1 MRKRKALVVED
12 DERIVPSIEDTLFSL
27 GHKHEWVTNQEDAQV
42 ALEKGEFD
50 YVLLDLHIP
59 ARPHRGGATTEC
71 GANLLRTIRQTYE
84 PSRLPVIIMTGHGS
98 ACVDLTNE
106 LTRNGASEFISKPF
120 PDKGRTLATV
130 IRNVLADGRRDSTN
144 RPVASRLRPFKGATI
159 VFGPGR
165 IEILGETIA
174 ERTERGN
181 FWAVLQ
187 RLRQRREDG
196 RFSPARAR
204 ELAGL
209 FKSGRASQ
217 NTVSSC
223 IGDLRRRIAEALAR
237 RGYRCGKMDV
247 IVSGGPGYRLN
258 EWITIEDRS
267 AEAPGTRGGIDGPL
281 CRAIGVPRGAIGVPS
296 RCQEV
301 PCGATDVSDGTSSGA
316 SGTAT
321 ATDGTAKPIGV
332 PLNERQ
338 HWILERL
345 CDGVELRRAD
355 VENEFQIGLRTAK
368 RDLSDL
374 VKRGLIEFV
383 RSPHPGYYR
392 LPRR

>member
-1 MRKRKALVVED
+1 M
-12 DERIVPSIEDTLFSL
+12 
-27 GHKHEWVTNQEDAQV
+27 N
-42 ALEKGEFD
+42 
-50 YVLLDLHIP
+50 
-59 ARPHRGGATTEC
+59 
-71 GANLLRTIRQTYE
+71 
-84 PSRLPVIIMTGHGS
+84 
-98 ACVDLTNE
+98 
-106 LTRNGASEFISKPF
+106 RNF